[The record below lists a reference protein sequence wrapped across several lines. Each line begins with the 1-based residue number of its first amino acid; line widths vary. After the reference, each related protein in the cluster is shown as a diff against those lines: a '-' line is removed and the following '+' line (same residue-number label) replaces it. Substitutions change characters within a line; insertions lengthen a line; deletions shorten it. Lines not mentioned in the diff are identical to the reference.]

1 MYLGLS
7 SLMQMTESDWCFGV
21 CSCLGYLA
29 DVVAM
34 YHGPFSARFK
44 YFDCSVGKSWLCF
57 VIELEDRTFDII
69 CDDEDQVSRGV
80 PC

>member
-1 MYLGLS
+1 MCLGFL
-7 SLMQMTESDWCFGV
+7 T
-21 CSCLGYLA
+21 GYLA

-57 VIELEDRTFDII
+57 VIEFDEKTFDII
-69 CDDEDQVSRGV
+69 CDNEEQVPLSRLLV
-80 PC
+80 CMIS